1 MFQAGS
7 GSSQGVRYKLGH
19 VTGDYVRIAPI
30 ATKFYSDQVRVAAQY
45 VAMGHIQTFPKMTR

>member
-30 ATKFYSDQVRVAAQY
+30 ATKFYSDEVRVAAQY
-45 VAMGHIQTFPKMTR
+45 VAMGHIQTFQR